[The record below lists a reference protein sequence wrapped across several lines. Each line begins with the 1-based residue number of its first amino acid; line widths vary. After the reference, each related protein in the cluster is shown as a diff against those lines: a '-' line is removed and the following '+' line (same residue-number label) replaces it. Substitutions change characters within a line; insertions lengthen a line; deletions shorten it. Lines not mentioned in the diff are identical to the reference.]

1 MEKKFVFVSF
11 SEWYM
16 YLWRACK
23 RVAKG
28 LCQIAFSFVMGIV
41 SLLIYCGKQVE
52 AFCRREPIAAGIVG
66 VLFFVLTVG
75 WCFTFVNGRVA
86 TKTAEHQRDSIGYKL
101 DMVMHAYDSVN
112 TIKVEYDT
120 IRNVEERIRP

>member
-1 MEKKFVFVSF
+1 MENKFVFVSF
-11 SEWYM
+11 KEWYM

-28 LCQIAFSFVMGIV
+28 LCQILFSLVMGIV

-66 VLFFVLTVG
+66 MLFFVLTVG
-75 WCFTFVNGRVA
+75 WCFTFVNGRAA

-101 DMVMHAYDSVN
+101 DMVLQAYDSTS
-112 TIKVEYDT
+112 TIVIGNDT
-120 IRNVEERIRP
+120 IRHGQGFHP